1 MGQLSYI
8 EMHESC
14 YDPMGELSH
23 CNSLSP
29 HVIPHDSED
38 GEIPSGLPSLM
49 WMLGV
54 ISSSG
59 CVNDVQ

>member
-1 MGQLSYI
+1 MI
-8 EMHESC
+8 R
-14 YDPMGELSH
+14 
-23 CNSLSP
+23 CNSSAP

-38 GEIPSGLPSLM
+38 GKIPSLM

-59 CVNDVQ
+59 CVTDVQ